1 MARVIVTGYMVRY
14 PVAGNM
20 LAFLYYLAG
29 LQRLGHQVAYVE
41 ESGWPS
47 ACFDPARGEWQ
58 DDPAEGLRI
67 VQALLAESGVAGPV
81 AYVNADAG
89 EVCGV
94 TWPELKDMLRS
105 ADLLLNVGGVCWL
118 PEFFLCS
125 RRAIVDMD
133 PVFTQLGKFGGSIAV
148 NHQAHFTYGC
158 NIGKSGCSI
167 PTAGVDWTPT
177 LPPVIVDDWEF
188 GPGRTD
194 APLTTVAH
202 WNAYGSVE
210 WQGEKYGQKDE
221 EFLRLLDVP
230 SRTSQPLEL
239 ALSGAPREVVQ
250 RFRSKG
256 WSIRDPGQDIA
267 ATPGSYREYITG
279 SKGEFSAAKNG
290 YVKTRSGWFSDRT
303 VCYLAAGLPAILQD
317 TGFTDYL
324 PHGEGLIGFTNAD
337 DAVEA
342 IERVNTDY
350 SRHRHAARKIAE
362 EHFSHNVVLPKLI
375 QRALSCSA

>member
-29 LQRLGHQVAYVE
+29 LRRLGHQVAYVE
-41 ESGWPS
+41 ASGWPS
-47 ACFDPARGEWQ
+47 ACFDPGRGEWQ
-58 DDPAEGLRI
+58 DDPAAGMRI
-67 VQALLAESGVAGPV
+67 VQKLLAESGVDGPI

-89 EVCGV
+89 EVRGV
-94 TWPELKDMLRS
+94 AWPELKDMLRS

-118 PEFFLCS
+118 PEFFLCP

-133 PVFTQLGKFGGSIAV
+133 PVFTQLGQFGGSIAG

-158 NIGKSGCSI
+158 NIGKPGCSI
-167 PTAGVDWTPT
+167 PTAGVDWLPT
-177 LPPVIVDDWEF
+177 RPPVIVDDWGF
-188 GPGRTD
+188 GAARTG

-202 WNAYGSVE
+202 WSAYGSVE
-210 WQGEKYGQKDE
+210 SQGERYGQKDE
-221 EFLRLLDVP
+221 EFLRLLEVP

-239 ALSGAPREVVQ
+239 ALSGAPCEVVQ
-250 RFRSKG
+250 KFRSKG
-256 WSIRDPGQDIA
+256 WSIRDPGQDIT

-279 SKGEFSAAKNG
+279 SKGEFSAAKNA
-290 YVKTRSGWFSDRT
+290 YVRTRSGWFSDRT
-303 VCYLAAGLPAILQD
+303 VCYLSSGLPAILQD

-342 IERVNTDY
+342 IERVNADY
-350 SRHRHAARKIAE
+350 SRHRRAARKIAA
-362 EHFSHNVVLPKLI
+362 EHFSHDIVLTKLI
-375 QRALSCSA
+375 QRALSRAT